1 MNPQLEDALLF
12 FSLSPGYEKED
23 LKKRYRELALKYHPD
38 RGEYT
43 SDVLFVQL
51 LQYYSFLDSYLD
63 HKEGFSHPPDSTSK
77 PKSTQDGYS
86 IYKELK
92 TRENEAILHYFQSRK
107 NLKAVELDPSKNKEL
122 IELKIKLERLKQEY
136 EHFLKQYPTSIWNQD
151 VLDSMETMKVWF
163 K

>member
-12 FSLSPGYEKED
+12 FSLPPGYEKED

-51 LQYYSFLDSYLD
+51 LQYYSFLESHLD
-63 HKEGFSHPPDSTSK
+63 RKDVASHLPEPPSPPK
-77 PKSTQDGYS
+77 PNQDGYS
-86 IYKELK
+86 VYKELK
-92 TRENEAILHYFQSRK
+92 HRENEAILQYFQSRK

-122 IELKIKLERLKQEY
+122 IELKNKLEKLKQEY
-136 EHFLKQYPTSIWNQD
+136 EHFLKQYPSSIWKQD
-151 VLDSMETMKVWF
+151 VLDSLETMKVWF